1 MYAHLNNRTTRR
13 KLVCR
18 DLAARRHVVSFHF
31 FAAAMKNEEYLVRAT
46 DGIKT
51 HGTDRESG
59 TLQET
64 LICYR
69 ALVGDQGDCHM
80 LELCICCA
88 GSSTTHYCHDATGRP
103 SWQ

>member
-1 MYAHLNNRTTRR
+1 
-13 KLVCR
+13 
-18 DLAARRHVVSFHF
+18 
-31 FAAAMKNEEYLVRAT
+31 MKNEEYLVRAT

-69 ALVGDQGDCHM
+69 ALVGDQGDSHM
-80 LELCICCA
+80 LELCNPLSPHITA
-88 GSSTTHYCHDATGRP
+88 VTSPVGLVGSNP
-103 SWQ
+103 